1 METLRRKLIITICT
15 TFVFAQVGLA
25 QKPAW
30 IDSASRE
37 KLFDEKA
44 YLISF
49 LIDSEVDKSAIASQ
63 AKDLKAFAQE
73 QIQSLLQIKL
83 DQQVNSQ
90 RLPYYLVNKKKWIAN
105 IQAFIQY
112 QHYYDPDEKLLY
124 VLAYLK
130 KNALQQKYEAIKT
143 QHHQN
148 IGRALAKSQEKLQ
161 QKYYKDALKTCLEG
175 FADLRKLEFVSW
187 AIATLTNVVPDA
199 NDIDTHKKMLHKQ
212 LAKIQKYKTDDLAA
226 VASYIA
232 QCFSVKVGKLDKPVQ
247 LLNFSYRNSGINSQF
262 SRKFRQVL
270 KAALNKRSLE
280 VAEVNNAILYDAF
293 QRNTYQ
299 LKGSYWEEANP
310 KQIRLVLLLEEGSSG
325 KLITSLDVYLD
336 QDALQNQDTRFKPA
350 QYQKALSQIK
360 IFNQNQSP
368 SRGGLE
374 LDVWTNKGKQNP
386 IFVKGEDVKFY
397 VKANKPCYLRFIYH
411 LADGT
416 TVLLLDN
423 YYIGANKVNQVYE
436 IPQVFECA
444 APFGLEILHLNAQ
457 SRQFNDV
464 STERIEGYKVI
475 TGGILEFLKSSRGTR
490 DARAETKVLITTLQ
504 N

>member
-1 METLRRKLIITICT
+1 METLNRKLIITIHII
-15 TFVFAQVGLA
+15 FILAQSGLA
-25 QKPAW
+25 QKPNW
-30 IDSASRE
+30 VDDASRR
-37 KLFDEKA
+37 KLFDEKT
-44 YLISF
+44 YLTSF
-49 LIDSEVDKSAIASQ
+49 LIDSDVEKPAITAQ
-63 AKDLKAFAQE
+63 TKDLKAFAQE

-90 RLPYYLVNKKKWIAN
+90 SLPYFLVDKKEWIASVQTI
-105 IQAFIQY
+105 IQH
-112 QHYYDPDEKLLY
+112 QHYYDPSEKQLY

-130 KNALQQKYEAIKT
+130 KSDLQQKYVAAKA
-143 QHHQN
+143 QYQQN
-148 IGRALAKSQEKLQ
+148 ITRTLEKSDGKLK

-175 FADLRKLEFVSW
+175 FADLRKLEFMHW
-187 AIATLTNVVPDA
+187 ALATLTSVAPDPKG
-199 NDIDTHKKMLHKQ
+199 IDSYKEKLHKQ
-212 LAKIQKYKTDDLAA
+212 LTKIQQYKTNDLVT
-226 VASYIA
+226 VANHLA
-232 QCFSVKVGKLDKPVQ
+232 QCLSIKVGGLDKPVQ

-270 KAALNKRSLE
+270 KAALNKKGIE

-293 QRNTYQ
+293 QRNAYQ
-299 LKGSYWEEANP
+299 LKGSYWEDAN
-310 KQIRLVLLLEEGSSG
+310 QQQVRLVTVLEEGSSG
-325 KLITSLDVYLD
+325 KLLTSLDVYLD
-336 QDALQNQDTRFKPA
+336 QGPLRQQDIRFKPA
-350 QYQKALSQIK
+350 QYQKALAQIK

-368 SRGGLE
+368 TRGGLE

-386 IFVKGEDVKFY
+386 IFVQGEDVKFY
-397 VKANKPCYLRFIYH
+397 VKANKPCYLRFVYH

-457 SRQFNDV
+457 SRQFGNV
-464 STERIEGYKVI
+464 PTQRVEGYKVI
-475 TGGILEFLKSSRGTR
+475 MGGISEFLKSSRGAR
-490 DARAETKVLITTLQ
+490 NARAETKVLITTLK